1 MTDSK
6 LFEKL
11 KVYKNDANECISFKY
26 IFDHSDLKESSSN
39 DEENTN
45 PNVFKPEYTHQIFGD
60 EESIFGYKNLK
71 VNYFLTPGLL
81 DAYIGLSYKEKITP
95 KRFDGIEPDDVYGA
109 FEEFGCSPG
118 YTKDLKV
125 FSEKLSQDAQFRPFG
140 TKIWEYTK
148 PKVNNYI
155 YEIYKIDSSSSDHQS
170 ENFINYLLRVQ
181 TMLAYYIETFSFLDY
196 EDTQWT
202 HFLLYEKRKIDS
214 TNEYRYVTIGYLSV
228 YNYYAFP
235 DKKRSRISQIL
246 IFPNYQHMGHGAELV
261 EAIYRDACQNENIAD
276 VTAED
281 PSPEFIKLRDFV
293 TTKMCLQLDSFKDKA
308 GLKKNFSTQMAQEA
322 FKKFKLPKLQSR
334 RCYEIL
340 RLAATNQTQQDEW
353 REYRLDIKK
362 RFYMP
367 FIRKSKFA
375 RNGKNGAGG
384 EQDQAQ
390 EQPKSSETAAP
401 AGKRS
406 LEERFGPIDSKRF
419 KKDEIG
425 ETAIGFGASAV
436 PVMPAPVS
444 FSSKLTPVANG
455 NGIGKKVVS
464 FSCVTINTSNSTTDN
479 SHNDDEDEDDDDKN
493 QNENEGVIEKLFLSE
508 QERKEY
514 LEKEF
519 QQAIVDY
526 RRILDR
532 LESAQIVF

>member
-26 IFDHSDLKESSSN
+26 IFDHSDLKEVSTS
-39 DEENTN
+39 DDENTN
-45 PNVFKPEYTHQIFGD
+45 PNTFKPEYTHQIFGD

-125 FSEKLSQDAQFRPFG
+125 FSEKLAQDSQFKPFG
-140 TKIWEYTK
+140 AKIWEYSK
-148 PKVNNYI
+148 PKTNNHT
-155 YEIYKIDSSSSDHQS
+155 YEIYKVDSSSSDHQN
-170 ENFINYLLRVQ
+170 ENFTNYLLRVQ
-181 TMLAYYIETFSFLDY
+181 TILGFYIETFSFLDY

-202 HFLLYEKRKIDS
+202 HFLLYEKRKLDS
-214 TNEYRYVTIGYLSV
+214 SNEYRYATIGYLSV

-235 DKKRSRISQIL
+235 DKKRSRISQVL
-246 IFPNYQHMGHGAELV
+246 IFPSYQHVGHGAELV
-261 EAIYRDACQNENIAD
+261 EAIYRDACLNENIVD

-281 PSPEFIKLRDFV
+281 PSPEFVKLRDFV
-293 TTKMCLQLDSFKDKA
+293 TTKMCVQLDSFKDKM

-322 FKKFKLPKLQSR
+322 LKKFKLPKLQSR

-340 RLAATNQTQQDEW
+340 RLAATNQTQQNEW

-362 RFYMP
+362 RFYLP

-375 RNGKNGAGG
+375 RNGKSGD
-384 EQDQAQ
+384 EKEQAQ
-390 EQPKSSETAAP
+390 DEPKSSEVAVSV
-401 AGKRS
+401 GKRS
-406 LEERFGPIDSKRF
+406 LEDRFGPVDSKRF

-425 ETAIGFGASAV
+425 VTTIGFGANAV
-436 PVMPAPVS
+436 PVVPAPVS
-444 FSSKLTPVANG
+444 FSSKLTPTING
-455 NGIGKKVVS
+455 NGVGKKVVS
-464 FSCVTINTSNSTTDN
+464 FSSVTINTSNSTADN
-479 SHNDDEDEDDDDKN
+479 SHNDDEDEEDDDGNN
-493 QNENEGVIEKLFLSE
+493 QNDNENGIEKLFLSE

-519 QQAIVDY
+519 QQALVDY
-526 RRILDR
+526 RKILDR
-532 LESAQIVF
+532 LQKAQIVF